1 MSMMPFRMS
10 RRALLATAPLLAM
23 PLGGGRAVAA
33 GGDFYGFLAGVRR
46 GARASGIRPAT
57 VDLAFRYIQF
67 VPRVIELDQRQP
79 DHVLSFAEFITKVVN
94 PQRIEDARRNL
105 AENSALLQRVQ
116 QRFNVQPRFIVALWG
131 VESDF
136 GKTQGSYS
144 VPAALATLAYEGRR
158 GPMFRGELITSL
170 KILDQGHIRAENMLG
185 SWAGAMGQCQFMP
198 STFLSY
204 AVDFD
209 GDGRRDIWNN
219 RADVLGSI
227 ANYLA
232 RLGFILSACASSGP
246 QFGEQQHSGYH
257 RGQPSY
263 KVGSAYQINGK
274 WYYPKVDYSYDQ
286 TGLASWYGEAFD
298 GKATANGEIFNLNEL
313 SAAHKTLPLPSVV
326 EVSNLRN
333 GRSLRLRVNDRG
345 PYVDARIIDVS
356 RRAAQLLGF
365 EMAGTTP
372 VRVRI
377 LKDER

>member
-1 MSMMPFRMS
+1 MSMVPFRMS
-10 RRALLATAPLLAM
+10 RRALLAAAPLLAM
-23 PLGGGRAVAA
+23 PLGGGRAIAA
-33 GGDFYGFLAGVRR
+33 GGDFNGFLAGLRR
-46 GARASGIRPAT
+46 DALASGIRPAT

-67 VPRVIELDQRQP
+67 LPRVIELDQRQP
-79 DHVLSFAEFITKVVN
+79 DRILTFAEFITKVVN
-94 PQRIEDARRNL
+94 PQRIEDARHNL
-105 AENSALLQRVQ
+105 VENSGLLQRVQ

-170 KILDQGHIRAENMLG
+170 KILDQGHIRADNMLG

-232 RLGFILSACASSGP
+232 RLGW
-246 QFGEQQHSGYH
+246 
-257 RGQPSY
+257 RGNESWGREVAVPGNFDSRL
-263 KVGSAYQINGK
+263 
-274 WYYPKVDYSYDQ
+274 
-286 TGLASWYGEAFD
+286 TGLDSRRPLVEWIRMGVRSVGAPLTGREAAEASLLLPDGLGGRALLVFD
-298 GKATANGEIFNLNEL
+298 NFRATMRWNKSVKF
-313 SAAHKTLPLPSVV
+313 AASV
-326 EVSNLRN
+326 
-333 GRSLRLRVNDRG
+333 GMIADGIDRG
-345 PYVDARIIDVS
+345 
-356 RRAAQLLGF
+356 
-365 EMAGTTP
+365 
-372 VRVRI
+372 
-377 LKDER
+377 

>member
-1 MSMMPFRMS
+1 MLPFRMS
-10 RRALLATAPLLAM
+10 RRALLAAAPLLAA
-23 PLGGGRAVAA
+23 PLGGGTAVAA
-33 GGDFYGFLAGVRR
+33 EGDFNGFLAGLRR
-46 GARASGIRPAT
+46 DALASGIRPAT

-67 VPRVIELDQRQP
+67 LPRVIELDQRQP
-79 DHVLSFAEFITKVVN
+79 DRTLTFAEFITKVVN
-94 PQRIEDARRNL
+94 PQRIEDARHNL
-105 AENSALLQRVQ
+105 VENSGLLQRVQ

-170 KILDQGHIRAENMLG
+170 KILDQGHIRADNMLG

-232 RLGFILSACASSGP
+232 RLGW
-246 QFGEQQHSGYH
+246 
-257 RGQPSY
+257 RGNESWGRGVAVPGNFDSRL
-263 KVGSAYQINGK
+263 
-274 WYYPKVDYSYDQ
+274 
-286 TGLASWYGEAFD
+286 TGLDSRRPLVEWIRMGVRSVGAPLTGREAAEASLLLPDGLGGRALLVFD
-298 GKATANGEIFNLNEL
+298 NFRATMRWNKSVKF
-313 SAAHKTLPLPSVV
+313 AASV
-326 EVSNLRN
+326 
-333 GRSLRLRVNDRG
+333 GMIADGIDRG
-345 PYVDARIIDVS
+345 
-356 RRAAQLLGF
+356 
-365 EMAGTTP
+365 
-372 VRVRI
+372 
-377 LKDER
+377 

>member
-23 PLGGGRAVAA
+23 PRGGGRAIAA
-33 GGDFYGFLAGVRR
+33 GGDFNGFLAGLRR
-46 GARASGIRPAT
+46 DALAQGIRSGT
-57 VDLAFRYIQF
+57 VDLAFRYVQF
-67 VPRVIELDQRQP
+67 LPRVIELDQRQP

-158 GPMFRGELITSL
+158 GPMFRSELITSL
-170 KILDQGHIRAENMLG
+170 RILDQGHIRPELMTG

-209 GDGRRDIWNN
+209 GDGRRDIWTD
-219 RADVLGSI
+219 RADVFGSI

-232 RLGFILSACASSGP
+232 RLGWHGDESW
-246 QFGEQQHSGYH
+246 
-257 RGQPSY
+257 GQEVRVP
-263 KVGSAYQINGK
+263 GNI
-274 WYYPKVDYSYDQ
+274 D
-286 TGLASWYGEAFD
+286 TGLTGLESRRPLADWSRLGVRA
-298 GKATANGEIFNLNEL
+298 ANGG
-313 SAAHKTLPLPSVV
+313 PLGG
-326 EVSNLRN
+326 N
-333 GRSLRLRVNDRG
+333 GRDASLLVPDG
-345 PYVDARIIDVS
+345 PS
-356 RRAAQLLGF
+356 GRA
-365 EMAGTTP
+365 
-372 VRVRI
+372 I
-377 LKDER
+377 LVTDNFRAIMKWNKSVPFAASV

>member
-1 MSMMPFRMS
+1 MSMVPFRMS
-10 RRALLATAPLLAM
+10 RRALLAAAPLLAM
-23 PLGGGRAVAA
+23 PLGGGRAIAA
-33 GGDFYGFLAGVRR
+33 GGDFNGFLAGLRR
-46 GARASGIRPAT
+46 DALASGIRPAT

-67 VPRVIELDQRQP
+67 LPRVIELDQRQP
-79 DHVLSFAEFITKVVN
+79 DHVLTFAEFITKVVN

-105 AENSALLQRVQ
+105 AENSGLLQRVQ

-158 GPMFRGELITSL
+158 GPMFRGELISSL
-170 KILDQGHIRAENMLG
+170 KILDQGHIRADNMLG

-232 RLGFILSACASSGP
+232 RLGWRGSESWGREVAVPGNLDTRVAGLESRRPLAEWMRMGVRSVGTPLTGREAAEASLLLPDGLGGRALLVFDNFRATMRWNKSVK
-246 QFGEQQHSGYH
+246 FAAS
-257 RGQPSY
+257 
-263 KVGSAYQINGK
+263 VGMIA
-274 WYYPKVDYSYDQ
+274 
-286 TGLASWYGEAFD
+286 D
-298 GKATANGEIFNLNEL
+298 GI
-313 SAAHKTLPLPSVV
+313 
-326 EVSNLRN
+326 
-333 GRSLRLRVNDRG
+333 DRG
-345 PYVDARIIDVS
+345 
-356 RRAAQLLGF
+356 
-365 EMAGTTP
+365 
-372 VRVRI
+372 
-377 LKDER
+377 